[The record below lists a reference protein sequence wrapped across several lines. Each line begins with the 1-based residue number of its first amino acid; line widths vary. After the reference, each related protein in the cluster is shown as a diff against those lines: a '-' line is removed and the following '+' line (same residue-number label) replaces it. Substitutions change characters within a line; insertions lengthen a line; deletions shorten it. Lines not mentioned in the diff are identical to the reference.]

1 MARARNDSEAPESL
15 AGNLLIAMPQME
27 DPRFAGAVIY
37 LCAHN
42 EAGAMGLVVNK
53 ALDGINL
60 SQVLE
65 QLNIEGKAA
74 DEERPVLFGGPVETT
89 RGFVLHSTDFLR
101 EASLVVGEDIAVTS
115 TLEILQAIADGTGP
129 AQSLFALGYA
139 GWGPGQLDQEIQ
151 ANGWLHAPAAP
162 EIVFARDLTQCW
174 NAAIATLGFSP
185 SMLSGSA
192 GHA

>member
-1 MARARNDSEAPESL
+1 MVEEIDSL

-27 DPRFAGAVIY
+27 DPRFAGAVIF

-42 EAGAMGLVVNK
+42 AEGAMGLVVNK
-53 ALDGINL
+53 ALEGIQL

-65 QLNIEGKAA
+65 QLDIAGEGTATTQ
-74 DEERPVLFGGPVETT
+74 PVLFGGPVETT

-101 EASLVVGEDIAVTS
+101 ESSLVVGDNIAVTS
-115 TLEILQAIADGTGP
+115 TLEILQAIADGKGP
-129 AQSLFALGYA
+129 ERNLFALGYA

-151 ANGWLHAPAAP
+151 ANGWLHAPASP
-162 EIVFARDLTQCW
+162 ELVFARDLDRTW
-174 NAAIATLGFSP
+174 GAAIAKLGFHP